1 MKKNSPSESFEQ
13 ETTFKWARA
22 NQIKF
27 PDLQLLNGS
36 LNGFKL
42 STGQAVKAK
51 KQGMLAGMPDIFL
64 PVSKNG
70 FHGLFIEMKKENG
83 GRTSLKQKILI
94 NKLNNN
100 GYLAVVKYGHKEAIE
115 TIKIYLG
122 I

>member
-51 KQGMLAGMPDIFL
+51 KQGMLAGVPDIFL

>member
-51 KQGMLAGMPDIFL
+51 KQGMRKGYPDISL
-64 PVSKNG
+64 PVPKNHW
-70 FHGLFIEMKKENG
+70 HGLFIEMKKENG
-83 GRTSLKQKILI
+83 GSVSKEQRTWI
-94 NKLNNN
+94 NKLLDN
-100 GYLAVVKYGHKEAIE
+100 GYYAVVCRGHKEAIE